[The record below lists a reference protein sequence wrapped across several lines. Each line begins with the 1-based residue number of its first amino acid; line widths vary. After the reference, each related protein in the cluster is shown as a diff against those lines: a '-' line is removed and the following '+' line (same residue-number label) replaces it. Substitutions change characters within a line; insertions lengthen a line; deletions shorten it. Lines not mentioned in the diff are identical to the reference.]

1 MRVVLLVN
9 MFFCE
14 CFKCYALVSD
24 GYFGSTSFCRALRK
38 EDNFLFCIKTK
49 IAAGG
54 FSKWDNEHR
63 ILNNIVAR
71 WS

>member
-1 MRVVLLVN
+1 
-9 MFFCE
+9 
-14 CFKCYALVSD
+14 LVSD
-24 GYFGSTSFCRALRK
+24 GYFGSPSFARALRK
-38 EDNFLFCIKTK
+38 EDIFLFCIKTK

-54 FSKWDNEHR
+54 FQKWDNEHR